1 MAILSFSL
9 AMTLGCIASRADE
22 ISGSDSNQRPNA
34 DQQDSPASTANL
46 SGDYVLQPLDLIH
59 VEVFQE
65 PDLERA
71 VRLTRE
77 STVNL
82 PLVGNVDLKDK
93 TVNEAAAIIKQLY
106 DQDYLVNPQ
115 ITVTVL
121 DYNQRKVDVLGSVTS
136 PGTVTFRPEERMGLI
151 EAITRAGGFTR
162 LADRSKVKLTRTLP
176 DGTTQNFIIDV
187 DDLIQG
193 KSADP
198 WYLQK
203 EDIIYVPE
211 RIL

>member
-1 MAILSFSL
+1 MAVVSL
-9 AMTLGCIASRADE
+9 LVGIFASAPSVRADE
-22 ISGSDSNQRPNA
+22 ITRSNS
-34 DQQDSPASTANL
+34 DQQEGSASAANL

-65 PDLERA
+65 PDLERS

-82 PLVGNVDLKDK
+82 PLVGNVNLKEK
-93 TVNEAAAIIKQLY
+93 TVNEAAAIIRQLY
-106 DQDYLVNPQ
+106 DKDYIVNPQ
-115 ITVTVL
+115 ITITVL
-121 DYNQRKVDVLGSVTS
+121 DYNQRKVDVLGSVNT
-136 PGTVTFRPEERMGLI
+136 PGTITFRPEQKMGLI